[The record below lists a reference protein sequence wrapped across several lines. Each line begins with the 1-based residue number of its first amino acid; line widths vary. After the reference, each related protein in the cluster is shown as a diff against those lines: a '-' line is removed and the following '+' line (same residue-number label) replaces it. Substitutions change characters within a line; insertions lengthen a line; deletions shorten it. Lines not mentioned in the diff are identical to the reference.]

1 MSDLGKSANRHSR
14 HGDTIEAREIR
25 DQEIREIRDQEI
37 REIRIRSRSGLNRV
51 WNGSGS
57 GMDET
62 EIRSG
67 WSKFKD
73 LTSLLAS

>member
-14 HGDTIEAREIR
+14 HGDTIEA
-25 DQEIREIRDQEI
+25 REIRDQEI